1 VDPWHDYLALPIAPL
16 VLLVQIGAL
25 FIPSRPWRWALAVAC
40 PVGILAMFLYVASLP
55 EEPGEGVNIG
65 AGVLVIWLIAS
76 VVVLLVALLAEG
88 VRLARA
94 PRFADENE
102 ARRGA
107 P

>member
-1 VDPWHDYLALPIAPL
+1 MDPWHDYLALPIAPL

-25 FIPSRPWRWALAVAC
+25 FLPSRPWRWALAIAC
-40 PVGILAMFLYVASLP
+40 PVGILAMLLYVASLP

-65 AGVLVIWLIAS
+65 AGVLVVWLIAS
-76 VVVLLVALLAEG
+76 VVLLLVALLAEG